1 MIVLLLGMAQE
12 KAVKHRINTTFKK
25 RIWLGRIIEK
35 LQYYNKY
42 HMDHE
47 LNHTWNDMVGEQT
60 LVTS

>member
-47 LNHTWNDMVGEQT
+47 LNHT
-60 LVTS
+60 